1 MDNQRVTEQQAVAM
15 LQVWNS
21 LGRDLAA
28 LARLHPDNSKKLIVL
43 MLPGYRCNQ
52 WYQVGDGYSCY
63 TEALTSLGCL
73 IDKTRVSA

>member
-1 MDNQRVTEQQAVAM
+1 MDTQRVTEQQAVAM
-15 LQVWNS
+15 LRVWDG
-21 LGRDLAA
+21 LGRNLPSLAK
-28 LARLHPDNSKKLIVL
+28 LQTDNNKNRIVL

-73 IDKTRVSA
+73 IDKTRVPA